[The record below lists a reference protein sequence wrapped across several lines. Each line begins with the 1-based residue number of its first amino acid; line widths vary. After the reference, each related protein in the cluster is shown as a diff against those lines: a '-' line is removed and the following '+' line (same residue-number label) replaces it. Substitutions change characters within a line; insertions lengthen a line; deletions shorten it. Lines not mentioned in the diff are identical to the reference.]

1 MAIKLKLELK
11 WTKIKRV
18 VTIPRG
24 LNLEDLNNVIQ
35 AMFGF
40 EHDHLWNFSNKAGKV
55 WDTGC
60 TPLGDPLDMD
70 MQGVLDPYEFS
81 VEDVLVDSKEKLLYS
96 YDYGDGWKIVVSRMA
111 DSKDDEIA
119 CVEMVGTNAMEDIG
133 GVGGLEEF
141 TELLKNCKIKSEDE
155 ITDDTDWRISEWGYD
170 DPAER
175 AAFLKGP
182 TLEELTKK
190 LREEVG
196 ASIEAREERA
206 GEAEKEKMFRNVG
219 RNAPCPC
226 GSGKKFKK
234 CCGASSQWSVPTV
247 F

>member
-18 VTIPRG
+18 VTLPRG
-24 LNLEDLNNVIQ
+24 LNLEDLSDIIQ

-40 EHDHLWNFSNKAGKV
+40 EHDHLWNFRNKAGKE
-55 WDTGC
+55 WNTGC
-60 TPLGDPLDMD
+60 DPFGGPLNMD
-70 MQGVLDPYEFS
+70 MRGILDPGEFCI
-81 VEDVLVDSKEKLLYS
+81 EDVLVDSKEKLLYS

-119 CVEMVGTNAMEDIG
+119 CVETVGTNAMEDIG

-155 ITDDTDWRISEWGYD
+155 ITKDTDWRIAEWGYA
-170 DPAER
+170 DPTRR
-175 AAFLKGP
+175 AAFLNGP
-182 TLEELTKK
+182 TREELTEK
-190 LREEVG
+190 LRKEVEG
-196 ASIEAREERA
+196 SIRAREARA
-206 GEAEKEKMFRNVG
+206 AEAEREKMFKNVG
-219 RNAPCPC
+219 RNDPCPC

-234 CCGASSQWSVPTV
+234 CCGKDR
-247 F
+247 